1 MRALGCARAIPAGR
15 SRVRERERVS
25 RGDARVRT
33 RGVRPGSRGV
43 RLADARS
50 RLSFFLSP
58 PPREVDEDR
67 EGSASRGIQSGT
79 NLERAFASYRGSAN
93 WETRPGGG
101 EKRKRS
107 SRRSREVRKIRSISC
122 FLFRGWPG
130 QRAAG
135 KSTTYKV
142 HIALERDDAVPAFDC
157 SSLGLFAVVG
167 TLRPRSA
174 LVASPRAR
182 RHGGRQRAL
191 PEGARGISR
200 AHGVPA
206 RGVPDPHRA
215 RARGPPRRLRPP
227 ARRR

>member
-1 MRALGCARAIPAGR
+1 VRALGCARAIPAGR

-43 RLADARS
+43 RHADARS

-58 PPREVDEDR
+58 PARGRRGSRELRFARNPVR
-67 EGSASRGIQSGT
+67 NKSRARI
-79 NLERAFASYRGSAN
+79 ASYRGSAN

-101 EKRKRS
+101 EKMKRS
-107 SRRSREVRKIRSISC
+107 SRRSREVRKIRSDR
-122 FLFRGWPG
+122 FLFRAPRVGPVSALPASRRG
-130 QRAAG
+130 TCKCRARE
-135 KSTTYKV
+135 SS
-142 HIALERDDAVPAFDC
+142 VPAFDC
-157 SSLGLFAVVG
+157 SSFGLFAVVC

-182 RHGGRQRAL
+182 RHGGRHRAL

>member
-58 PPREVDEDR
+58 PRARSTRIARAPLRAESSQKQISSAHRVASEGLRTGKRVRAEERKGKDR
-67 EGSASRGIQSGT
+67 AVGRGKCEKSDRFRVSSFGGGPVSALPASRRRKC
-79 NLERAFASYRGSAN
+79 RAR
-93 WETRPGGG
+93 E
-101 EKRKRS
+101 S
-107 SRRSREVRKIRSISC
+107 S
-122 FLFRGWPG
+122 
-130 QRAAG
+130 
-135 KSTTYKV
+135 
-142 HIALERDDAVPAFDC
+142 VPAFDC

-182 RHGGRQRAL
+182 RHGGRHRAL
-191 PEGARGISR
+191 PEGARLSLI
-200 AHGVPA
+200 HI
-206 RGVPDPHRA
+206 
-215 RARGPPRRLRPP
+215 
-227 ARRR
+227 

>member
-58 PPREVDEDR
+58 PRARSTRIARAPLRAESSQKQIS
-67 EGSASRGIQSGT
+67 SA
-79 NLERAFASYRGSAN
+79 LASYRGSAN

-107 SRRSREVRKIRSISC
+107 SRRSREVRKIRSISR

-135 KSTTYKV
+135 KSTWEV
-142 HIALERDDAVPAFDC
+142 SRSSVEC
-157 SSLGLFAVVG
+157 SRVRLFEFG
-167 TLRPRSA
+167 PFRRRGHTPPPLS
-174 LVASPRAR
+174 AR
-182 RHGGRQRAL
+182 RV
-191 PEGARGISR
+191 PSR
-200 AHGVPA
+200 PS
-206 RGVPDPHRA
+206 PW
-215 RARGPPRRLRPP
+215 RPP
-227 ARRR
+227 SRTS